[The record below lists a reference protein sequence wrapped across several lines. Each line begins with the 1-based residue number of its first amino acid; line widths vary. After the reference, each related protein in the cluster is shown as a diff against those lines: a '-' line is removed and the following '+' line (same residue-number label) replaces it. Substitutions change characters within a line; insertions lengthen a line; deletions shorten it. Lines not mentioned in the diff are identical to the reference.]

1 MSGKISN
8 VDPVLLFCLFFI
20 DKDFII
26 NVRFLEVIMFSNA
39 IIWNNMA
46 TNLLSLVTREHYK
59 SIYMIFAI
67 GICRMPA
74 VLISVNYHPF
84 KSHSFCK

>member
-1 MSGKISN
+1 MSAKISN
-8 VDPVLLFCLFFI
+8 VDPVLLFCLFFG

-26 NVRFLEVIMFSNA
+26 NVHFLEVIMFSNA

-67 GICRMPA
+67 GIRRMPA

-84 KSHSFCK
+84 KFHSFCK